1 MPMASGA
8 PIFLLFTAGL
18 ASAPGRGQHRAGV

>member
-8 PIFLLFTAGL
+8 PIFLLFTGVL
-18 ASAPGRGQHRAGV
+18 VSAPGRGQQRAGV